1 MEEAAHR
8 KKEMWRFVEAHGGAA
23 VCEAVEAHEG
33 VAAHGNVADH
43 GDEVVHRKCGSS

>member
-23 VCEAVEAHEG
+23 VHEG

>member
-8 KKEMWRFVEAHGGAA
+8 NKEMWRCVEALG
-23 VCEAVEAHEG
+23 G